1 MEGSMT
7 ISIGSQI
14 AEVER
19 ELRMRAK
26 VYPRMAYGPG
36 HTFARRSEADLAT
49 QIMEAVLETL
59 KWNRDRRAEI
69 IEWIKN
75 RKKPEAA

>member
-1 MEGSMT
+1 MT

-49 QIMEAVLETL
+49 QIMEAVLETCL
-59 KWNRDRRAEI
+59 SGCHTQTPIPTRCRS
-69 IEWIKN
+69 
-75 RKKPEAA
+75 